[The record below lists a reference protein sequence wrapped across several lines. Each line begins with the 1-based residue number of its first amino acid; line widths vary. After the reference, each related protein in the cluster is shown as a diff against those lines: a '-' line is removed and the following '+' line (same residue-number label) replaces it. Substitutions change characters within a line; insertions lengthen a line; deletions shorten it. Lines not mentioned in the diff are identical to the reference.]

1 MSYKRSKIDQ
11 RTFSARTLRI
21 PIAVEN
27 CKVLCWDCTSTKTV
41 CWFRL
46 LTQKST
52 DSKYLHVAIE
62 VWRESVSPFRFA
74 GTFSPSQFI
83 NRIHPIRW
91 ASVIL
96 KTLSTPHARTLS
108 ASDPYRPITISESL
122 VADSL
127 SRLRSSLFLELFPSP
142 SGFISFRLKLKINII
157 F

>member
-108 ASDPYRPITISESL
+108 ASDPYRPITIKWKFSGWQSFTDTQL
-122 VADSL
+122 
-127 SRLRSSLFLELFPSP
+127 LFLRALSQ
-142 SGFISFRLKLKINII
+142 SLGF
-157 F
+157 